1 MVLLIR
7 PGHLFH
13 RSKNV
18 SGEQKRALGRRLFSK
33 FFLLH
38 NRLLLKTD
46 FVVLLAQMTVMHLQ
60 YPDHFLSCYL

>member
-18 SGEQKRALGRRLFSK
+18 SGEQKGALGQRLFSK
-33 FFLLH
+33 SFLLH
-38 NRLLLKTD
+38 NWLLLKTD